1 MAMVGEEDVEYDS
14 DPEEVKRSLAMRR
27 RAAASDDEEGEGEG
41 REKSRPDR
49 RAPIHSDDESD
60 DQGGAAEY
68 DDDEELVED
77 EEEEE
82 EIDEEEEEPFHEPA
96 YVERGREAETRTEVL
111 AVKESDGGDGTR
123 SVDGTVDEHGE
134 NQTGEGE
141 EEEEEKKENEP
152 FAVPTA
158 GAFYMHD
165 DRFRDNAGGR
175 NRRTH
180 GGRKLWES
188 KDDRKWGHD
197 KFEEITLHERHHEE
211 GRRPSR
217 GNFRGRGRNRGIDR
231 GYTTGNRS
239 KEYEN
244 NNQRPVPKGVR
255 GRGPRRYEPAFRNN
269 RQTPSTQNRQSG
281 KPVDKTSQTNSERT
295 FAPPSNAESDSVPA
309 RKNVFASSLN
319 SASPPFYPSG
329 SSNKEINLNQ
339 KRDAHTGSAKRNAR
353 PSVSVENFSGRQT
366 NAYLRG
372 KNVAESVGVGIEK
385 LYIDDS
391 KNPGAGKTLT
401 TVQMPSS
408 GSSIVNATQPSQSR
422 VQGRGAV
429 TGQMSYRPVVSQN
442 QMPRA
447 PSQQFHA
454 VQRNPVQNRSQ
465 LALQAPP
472 QQVGQRPG
480 SGSQSSSPPKT
491 PGEVEPADSSKSKG
505 ALVAKGKGSAL
516 GNGRGALTYNGAQV
530 IGAPG
535 GMGVNHGDQNFPGT
549 PAFLPVMQFGGQ
561 HPGGMGVPAV
571 GMAFPGYVAQPQLG
585 GGMGNSEMTWLP
597 VLAGA
602 AGALGAAYCPPY
614 ITVDGSY
621 HARPSGQTSVGSLSK
636 ENNANKTNNE
646 WKPSQKPE
654 IVGDDYG
661 QRQNKPRRYS
671 QMNVASEVLQN
682 NTELV

>member
-1 MAMVGEEDVEYDS
+1 MATVGAEDVEYES
-14 DPEEVKRSLAMRR
+14 DPEEAKRSLAMRR

-49 RAPIHSDDESD
+49 SAPAHSDDESD

-68 DDDEELVED
+68 DDDDELVED

-82 EIDEEEEEPFHEPA
+82 VYEEEEEP
-96 YVERGREAETRTEVL
+96 YVERGPGGETVL
-111 AVKESDGGDGTR
+111 VLNELEDVGGSDGRRR
-123 SVDGTVDEHGE
+123 SVDGKVDEDQGGE
-134 NQTGEGE
+134 DEG
-141 EEEEEKKENEP
+141 EEEKKENEP

-175 NRRTH
+175 SRRIH

-188 KDDRKWGHD
+188 KDDKKWGHD

-211 GRRPSR
+211 GRRSSR
-217 GNFRGRGRNRGIDR
+217 GNFRGRGRNRGMDR
-231 GYTTGNRS
+231 GSATGNRT
-239 KEYEN
+239 KEYET
-244 NNQRPVPKGVR
+244 NNQRQVPKAVR
-255 GRGPRRYEPAFRNN
+255 GRGPRRYEPAVRNN
-269 RQTPSTQNRQSG
+269 RQSPSTQHRQSG
-281 KPVDKTSQTNSERT
+281 KSVDKVTQANSERN

-309 RKNVFASSLN
+309 RKDIFASSLN

-329 SSNKEINLNQ
+329 SSNKEFNLNP
-339 KRDAHTGSAKRNAR
+339 KRDAHVGNAKRNAR
-353 PSVSVENFSGRQT
+353 PSVSEENISGRQA

-372 KNVAESVGVGIEK
+372 KNVPESVGIGMEK
-385 LYIDDS
+385 PYFDDS
-391 KNPGAGKTLT
+391 KNPGSGKNSATS
-401 TVQMPSS
+401 QISSS
-408 GSSIVNATQPSQSR
+408 GSSIVTLTPASHFR
-422 VQGRGAV
+422 VHGRGAN
-429 TGQMSYRPVVSQN
+429 TGHMSYRPVGTQN
-442 QMPRA
+442 QMPTA
-447 PSQQFHA
+447 PSPQFHG

-465 LALQAPP
+465 LAVQAPP
-472 QQVGQRPG
+472 QQLGQRPV
-480 SGSQSSSPPKT
+480 SGSQASSPPKT
-491 PGEVEPADSSKSKG
+491 PGEVEPSDSSKIKG
-505 ALVAKGKGSAL
+505 ALVAKGKGSTQ

-530 IGAPG
+530 IEATGA
-535 GMGVNHGDQNFPGT
+535 MAVNHGDQNFPGT

-585 GGMGNSEMTWLP
+585 GGIGNSEMTWLP

-614 ITVDGSY
+614 ITVDGCY
-621 HARPSGQTSVGSLSK
+621 HARPSGQTSVGPLSK
-636 ENNANKTNNE
+636 ENNVNKTNNE
-646 WKPSQKPE
+646 WKPSEKPE
-654 IVGDDYG
+654 IVGDEYG

-671 QMNVASEVLQN
+671 QMNVASDVLQN

>member
-1 MAMVGEEDVEYDS
+1 MATVSAEDVEYES
-14 DPEEVKRSLAMRR
+14 DPEEAKRSLAMRR
-27 RAAASDDEEGEGEG
+27 RRAASDDEGDEGEG
-41 REKSRPDR
+41 REKPKADR

-68 DDDEELVED
+68 DDYEELV

-82 EIDEEEEEPFHEPA
+82 EIDEEEEEEAFREA
-96 YVERGREAETRTEVL
+96 YVERGPEGETALVL
-111 AVKESDGGDGTR
+111 KELEGGEGRR
-123 SVDGTVDEHGE
+123 SVDGTVDENGE
-134 NQTGEGE
+134 NEGGEDEGE

-165 DRFRDNAGGR
+165 DRFRDNAGAR

-197 KFEEITLHERHHEE
+197 KFEELSQHERHHEE

-217 GNFRGRGRNRGIDR
+217 GNLRGRGRNRGIDR
-231 GYTTGNRS
+231 GYATGNRS

-244 NNQRPVPKGVR
+244 NNRRQVPKAVR
-255 GRGPRRYEPAFRNN
+255 GRGPRRYEPAVRNN
-269 RQTPSTQNRQSG
+269 RQVPSTQYRQSG
-281 KPVDKTSQTNSERT
+281 KSADKTSQTNSERD
-295 FAPPSNAESDSVPA
+295 FAPPSNAESDSVLA

-339 KRDAHTGSAKRNAR
+339 KRDAHAGGAKRNAR
-353 PSVSVENFSGRQT
+353 LSASEENFSGRQT

-372 KNVAESVGVGIEK
+372 KNVAESVSVGMEK

-401 TVQMPSS
+401 TVLMPSS
-408 GSSIVNATQPSQSR
+408 GSSIVNATQASHPR

-429 TGQMSYRPVVSQN
+429 TGQMSYRPVVPQN
-442 QMPRA
+442 QMARA
-447 PSQQFHA
+447 PSPQFHA
-454 VQRNPVQNRSQ
+454 VQHNPVQNRPQ

-472 QQVGQRPG
+472 QQLGQRPG
-480 SGSQSSSPPKT
+480 SGSQASSPPKT
-491 PGEVEPADSSKSKG
+491 PGEVEPLDSSKSKG
-505 ALVAKGKGSAL
+505 ALVAKGKGSTQV
-516 GNGRGALTYNGAQV
+516 NGRGTLTYNGAQV
-530 IGAPG
+530 IGASG

-585 GGMGNSEMTWLP
+585 GGIGNSEMTWLP

-621 HARPSGQTSVGSLSK
+621 HAHPSGQTSVGSLSK
-636 ENNANKTNNE
+636 DNNANKSNNE

-654 IVGDDYG
+654 IVGDEYG

-671 QMNVASEVLQN
+671 QMNVASEVHQN